1 MASGDNV
8 GKILKAMPPA
18 ANAATIDFR
27 TGGSTPAENYM
38 VWDFDPTTVEY
49 MDFLCFLIGY
59 DGGGLDVVIPWSAD
73 GTNAG
78 NVIWSVAFRAIPDDA
93 EDVDGAH
100 AYAYNDVT
108 DAAPSVDGEVVYPE
122 ISFSDGAD
130 MDSWADGELAIMR
143 IRRRADQ
150 GGDTMDAND
159 AELWI
164 PVLKES

>member
-1 MASGDNV
+1 MASGGNV
-8 GKILKAMPPA
+8 GKILKAMPPD

-27 TGGSTPAENYM
+27 SGGSTPGEQYM
-38 VWDFDPTTVEY
+38 VWDFDHTTVEY

-78 NVIWSVAFRAIPDDA
+78 NVIWSVAFRAIPDDT
-93 EDVDGAH
+93 EDVDAVH

-122 ISFSDGAD
+122 ISFTDGAD

-143 IRRRADQ
+143 VRRRADQ
-150 GGDTMDAND
+150 AGDTMNAND
-159 AELWI
+159 AQLWM
-164 PVLKES
+164 PVIKET